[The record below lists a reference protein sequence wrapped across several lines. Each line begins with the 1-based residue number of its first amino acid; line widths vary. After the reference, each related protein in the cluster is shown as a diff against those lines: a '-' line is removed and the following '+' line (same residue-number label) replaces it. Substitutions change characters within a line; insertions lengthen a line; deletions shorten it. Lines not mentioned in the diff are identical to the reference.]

1 METWGLNLGFLLNQW
16 IAPLDFIWIF
26 FSEILENGLR
36 FFLSERNVLY
46 DFLVS
51 FLEEVFLQSSGFGM
65 NSEIFE
71 ISSSIFRHAEDT
83 PADIV

>member
-1 METWGLNLGFLLNQW
+1 MIFLCL
-16 IAPLDFIWIF
+16 
-26 FSEILENGLR
+26 
-36 FFLSERNVLY
+36 
-46 DFLVS
+46 
-51 FLEEVFLQSSGFGM
+51 FLEEVFLQSSGFDM